1 MQLDS
6 VQSNTRNENFG
17 SVEII
22 HDNLGI
28 GMTRQDLFPDV
39 EPYERGRLAVD
50 PPHDLYWEQSGNP
63 DGVPTL
69 FVHGGP
75 GAGATAAH
83 RRFFDP
89 THYRIIVMDQRG
101 AGRSKP
107 IGDLTNNT
115 TAHLIE
121 DMEVLRQTLNIDSWF
136 LFGGS
141 WGSSLVL
148 AYAIAYP
155 ERCRGLA
162 LRGIFL
168 CGRDEV
174 DWFMTGM
181 HRVFPEAW
189 RRFATFLPE
198 EERSDLLMNYHRRLI
213 DPDPDVHL
221 PAGRIWSQYEGA
233 CSTLLPSLDASG
245 SFGDPL
251 KALGLSRIEAHFF
264 VNNLFMDEDHLL
276 NGVDR
281 LKGIP
286 GVIVQGRYDM
296 VCPIAAADSL
306 ARAWPEAEYVIV
318 PDAGH
323 SAMEPG
329 IRAALVK
336 ATEKFKAIGL

>member
-1 MQLDS
+1 MD
-6 VQSNTRNENFG
+6 RK
-17 SVEII
+17 
-22 HDNLGI
+22 
-28 GMTRQDLFPDV
+28 DLFPDI

-63 DGVPTL
+63 DGAPIL
-69 FVHGGP
+69 FIHGGP

-89 THYRIIVMDQRG
+89 THYRIIIADQRG

-107 IGDLTNNT
+107 LGELTNNT
-115 TAHLIE
+115 TVHLIA
-121 DMEVLRQTLNIDSWF
+121 DMEALRERLELDSWF

-155 ERCRGLA
+155 ERCRGLI

-168 CGRDEV
+168 CRGAEV

-181 HRVFPEAW
+181 RRVFPEAW
-189 RRFATFLPE
+189 RRFSEYLPQA
-198 EERSDLLMNYHRRLI
+198 ERDDLLGNYHRRLV

-221 PAGRIWSQYEGA
+221 PAAKVWGQYEGA
-233 CSTLLPSLDASG
+233 CSTLLPSSDVAS
-245 SFGDPL
+245 SFVDST
-251 KALGLSRIEAHFF
+251 KSLGLARIEAHYF
-264 VNNLFMDEDHLL
+264 VNDLFMAENHLL
-276 NGVDR
+276 NGVQR
-281 LKGIP
+281 FREVP

-296 VCPIAAADSL
+296 VCPIESADALS
-306 ARAWPEAEYVIV
+306 RAWPEADYVTV

-329 IRAALVK
+329 IRKALVQ
-336 ATEKFKAIGL
+336 ATEKFKRADL

>member
-1 MQLDS
+1 MD
-6 VQSNTRNENFG
+6 RK
-17 SVEII
+17 
-22 HDNLGI
+22 
-28 GMTRQDLFPDV
+28 DLFPDI

-63 DGVPTL
+63 DGAPIL
-69 FVHGGP
+69 FIHGGP

-89 THYRIIVMDQRG
+89 THYRIIIADQRG

-107 IGDLTNNT
+107 LGELTNNT
-115 TAHLIE
+115 TVHLIA
-121 DMEVLRQTLNIDSWF
+121 DMEALRERLELDSWF

-155 ERCRGLA
+155 ARCRGLI
-162 LRGIFL
+162 LRGSFL
-168 CGRDEV
+168 CRGAEV

-181 HRVFPEAW
+181 RRVFPEAW
-189 RRFATFLPE
+189 RRFSEYLPQA
-198 EERSDLLMNYHRRLI
+198 ERDDLLGNYHRRLV

-221 PAGRIWSQYEGA
+221 PAAKVWGQYEGA
-233 CSTLLPSLDASG
+233 CSTLLPSSDVAS
-245 SFGDPL
+245 SFVDST
-251 KALGLSRIEAHFF
+251 KSLGLARIEAHYF
-264 VNNLFMDEDHLL
+264 VNDLFMVENHLL
-276 NGVDR
+276 NGVER
-281 LKGIP
+281 FREVP

-296 VCPIAAADSL
+296 VCPIESADALS
-306 ARAWPEAEYVIV
+306 RAWPEADYVTV

-329 IRAALVK
+329 IRKALVQ
-336 ATEKFKAIGL
+336 ATEKFKRAGL

>member
-1 MQLDS
+1 MD
-6 VQSNTRNENFG
+6 RK
-17 SVEII
+17 
-22 HDNLGI
+22 
-28 GMTRQDLFPDV
+28 DLFPDI

-63 DGVPTL
+63 DGAPIL
-69 FVHGGP
+69 FIHGGP

-89 THYRIIVMDQRG
+89 THYRIIIADPRG

-107 IGDLTNNT
+107 LGDLTNNT
-115 TAHLIE
+115 TVHLIA
-121 DMEVLRQTLNIDSWF
+121 DMEALRERLELDSWF

-155 ERCRGLA
+155 ERCRGLI

-168 CGRDEV
+168 CRGAEV

-181 HRVFPEAW
+181 RRVFPEAW
-189 RRFATFLPE
+189 RRFSEYLPQA
-198 EERSDLLMNYHRRLI
+198 ERDDLLGNYHRRLV

-221 PAGRIWSQYEGA
+221 PAAKVWGQYEGA
-233 CSTLLPSLDASG
+233 CSTLLPSSDVAS
-245 SFGDPL
+245 SFVDPT
-251 KALGLSRIEAHFF
+251 KSLGLARIEAHYF
-264 VNNLFMDEDHLL
+264 VNDLFMVENHLL
-276 NGVDR
+276 NGVER
-281 LKGIP
+281 VREVP

-296 VCPIAAADSL
+296 VCPIESADALS
-306 ARAWPEAEYVIV
+306 RAWPEADYVTV

-329 IRAALVK
+329 IRKALVQ
-336 ATEKFKAIGL
+336 ATEKFKRAGL

>member
-1 MQLDS
+1 MS
-6 VQSNTRNENFG
+6 
-17 SVEII
+17 
-22 HDNLGI
+22 
-28 GMTRQDLFPDV
+28 RQDLFPEV

-63 DGVPTL
+63 DGVPIL

-89 THYRIIVMDQRG
+89 AFYRIIIMDQRG

-115 TAHLIE
+115 TAHLID
-121 DMEVLRQTLNIDSWF
+121 DMEVLRRTLNIENWF

-148 AYAIAYP
+148 AYAIAHP

-168 CGRDEV
+168 CGQDEV

-181 HRVFPEAW
+181 QRVFPEAW

-198 EERSDLLMNYHRRLI
+198 QERGDILTNYHRRLI

-233 CSTLLPSLDASG
+233 CSTLLPSPDAGG

-251 KALGLSRIEAHFF
+251 KALGLARIEAHFF
-264 VNNLFMDEDHLL
+264 VNDLFMDENHLL

-286 GVIVQGRYDM
+286 AVIVQGRYDM

-336 ATEKFKAIGL
+336 ATEKFKTIGL